1 MDKLWD
7 ELEGLLLQQRDLHM
21 RFEELS
27 QEQLNSQDRRY
38 LPVLEDLGNF
48 NINIELSYSNG
59 ELKQTLFS

>member
-1 MDKLWD
+1 MDELWD

-21 RFEELS
+21 RLEELS
-27 QEQLNSQDRRY
+27 QEQLNSLDRRY